1 MSFSILSQPTRVEF
15 STVTEGVKQEK
26 TSQANDLA
34 NPGKVH
40 ANWTFIQGMRVAL
53 STPGAILMASSGGFG
68 ALANDA
74 GMSLFNAIFM
84 MAVFFALPAQVVLM
98 DQLARGGSIIGGALA
113 VGLTGVRLVPMMV
126 TIMPLLGKP
135 RPALSRRLAAA
146 HFVAITAW
154 LEGLR
159 LLPKLPENRRMTF
172 FLGIGTGMSAATLMG
187 TALGFELAGSVPL
200 AISAGLLFLT
210 PIYFFLSLMAAAR
223 LTMDWLALVIGSLLG
238 PPLFVLTPGLDLL
251 FAGLIGGTVAYVAGR
266 RFDGI
271 LEEEE

>member
-1 MSFSILSQPTRVEF
+1 MNQAAANKPSNDDGDGGHSTIRTFWNGIL
-15 STVTEGVKQEK
+15 
-26 TSQANDLA
+26 
-34 NPGKVH
+34 
-40 ANWTFIQGMRVAL
+40 VAL
-53 STPGAILMASSGGFG
+53 STPGAILMASSAGFG

-84 MAVFFALPAQVVLM
+84 MGVFFALPAQVVMM

-113 VGLTGVRLVPMMV
+113 VALTGVRLVPMMV
-126 TIMPLLGKP
+126 TIMPLLV
-135 RPALSRRLAAA
+135 RPPAALSRRLAAA

-159 LLPKLPENRRMTF
+159 ILPHLAKHRRMTC
-172 FLGIGTGMSAATLMG
+172 FLGIGTGMVGATLVG
-187 TALGFELAGSVPL
+187 TSLGFELAESVPQ
-200 AISAGLLFLT
+200 AFSAGLLFLT

-223 LTMDWLALVIGSLLG
+223 LTMDWLAIVVGAFLG
-238 PPLFVLTPGLDLL
+238 PVFYVLTPGLDLL
-251 FAGLIGGTVAYVAGR
+251 FTGLIGGTAAYVAGR

>member
-1 MSFSILSQPTRVEF
+1 VNQAASNKTGGVGGDGGQSSS
-15 STVTEGVKQEK
+15 STFK
-26 TSQANDLA
+26 N
-34 NPGKVH
+34 
-40 ANWTFIQGMRVAL
+40 GMRVAL
-53 STPGAILMASSGGFG
+53 STPGAILMASSAGFG

-84 MAVFFALPAQVVLM
+84 MAVFFALPAQVVMM

-113 VGLTGVRLVPMMV
+113 VALTGVRLVPMMV

-135 RPALSRRLAAA
+135 RSALPRRLAAA

-159 LLPKLPENRRMTF
+159 HLPKLPEHRRMTF
-172 FLGIGTGMSAATLMG
+172 FLGIGTGMVTATLVG
-187 TALGFELAGSVPL
+187 TALGFELAESVPP

-223 LTMDWLALVIGSLLG
+223 LTMDWLAIVIGALLG
-238 PPLFVLTPGLDLL
+238 PPLYVVTPGLDLL
-251 FAGLIGGTVAYVAGR
+251 FTGLIGGTVAYVAGR